1 MRGINKVIVMGHL
14 GHNPELKTTA
24 KGVVVCELAIATNRS
39 RREGDEWVEE
49 TEWHNVTL
57 WDQRAELARRFLSKG
72 SPVFIEGRL
81 KTESWEDRQTGQK
94 RYKTV
99 IIGEQV
105 QLIAGRPPRRD
116 EGLPLRED
124 PMAGR
129 DPLATSE
136 HAPSLS
142 EDEIPF

>member
-14 GHNPELKTTA
+14 GHNPELKTTS

-39 RREGDEWVEE
+39 RRDGDEWVEE

-81 KTESWEDRQTGQK
+81 KTDSWEDRTTGQK
-94 RYKTV
+94 RYKTTIV
-99 IIGEQV
+99 GEQI
-105 QLIAGRPPRRD
+105 QLIGGRPAAARD
-116 EGLPLRED
+116 EAPPMREPASPPEPPLVAE
-124 PMAGR
+124 
-129 DPLATSE
+129 E
-136 HAPSLS
+136 
-142 EDEIPF
+142 EIPF